1 MGKPVN
7 HAAKVAVWVLLCAAG
22 FGIPAVL
29 FFSSGNTSKREAPP
43 AIEAINVETPT
54 PPAQKNPPPP
64 PGAADD
70 DLVREPAR
78 EPMSA
83 LAAPAPPAPQP
94 DPDSLPKR
102 WRLVHQPV
110 ATAAGVFEIE
120 GVTIVLPGLDTLPTN
135 ETCTDANGT
144 SWPCGMGARTAFRAY
159 LRGRSINCKLPD
171 QRPDEAILGE
181 CLLQG
186 DDPAAWLV
194 PRGTDPMP
202 RLRQTRGLQSGEY
215 LARGPNKFRWWL
227 EMPLAGAPSCSSD
240 VACE

>member
-7 HAAKVAVWVLLCAAG
+7 HAARISVWVLLCAAG

-29 FFSSGNTSKREAPP
+29 FFSYEGTSKRDAPP
-43 AIEAINVETPT
+43 AVEPLSTQAPIASKQE
-54 PPAQKNPPPP
+54 PKL
-64 PGAADD
+64 AARDAGKG

-83 LAAPAPPAPQP
+83 LAAPAPPAPPP

-110 ATAAGVFEIE
+110 ATAAGVFDAE
-120 GVTIVLPGLDTLPTN
+120 GVTIVLPGLDTVPTN
-135 ETCTDANGT
+135 ETCADGSGG

-171 QRPDEAILGE
+171 QRPDDAVLGE

-194 PRGTDPMP
+194 RNGWARAKADGPYASLETEARTAKRGIYG
-202 RLRQTRGLQSGEY
+202 LR
-215 LARGPNKFRWWL
+215 AR
-227 EMPLAGAPSCSSD
+227 
-240 VACE
+240 

>member
-1 MGKPVN
+1 MGKPIGN
-7 HAAKVAVWVLLCAAG
+7 RARIAAWVLLCAAG

-29 FFSSGNTSKREAPP
+29 FFSSGDVSNRKAPQT
-43 AIEAINVETPT
+43 VEPSSTKASTASEQEPKLAT
-54 PPAQKNPPPP
+54 RDAGK
-64 PGAADD
+64 G

-83 LAAPAPPAPQP
+83 LAAPAPPAPPP

-110 ATAAGVFEIE
+110 ATAAGVFDVE
-120 GVTIVLPGLDTLPTN
+120 GVTIVLPGLDTVPTN
-135 ETCTDANGT
+135 ETCADGSGG

-171 QRPDEAILGE
+171 QRPDEAVLGE

-194 PRGTDPMP
+194 RNGWARAKADGPYATLETEARAAKRGIYGLRPR
-202 RLRQTRGLQSGEY
+202 
-215 LARGPNKFRWWL
+215 
-227 EMPLAGAPSCSSD
+227 
-240 VACE
+240 